1 MAGHWLEWTCC
12 GLWPFGKPT
21 KRKYDKILEEPVYKC
36 SERVR
41 QEINK
46 GLPPGV
52 SVGDLI
58 FGDKSTETLNQAHL
72 LALQSN
78 HITEYLARFNA
89 AEIPASCQGIVSNQI
104 AKLKAMQSVLWN
116 AMISIATSNVE
127 LSDSGFK
134 MLLHKQAC
142 ENMTLLEMEKL
153 ATAISVDN
161 TTTWAR
167 EISNIVITQPTPAA
181 LEAVPEK
188 QDPIY
193 DNPEGTESAMLLQPS
208 QQKKTTATQQ
218 QIL

>member
-1 MAGHWLEWTCC
+1 MEWTCC
-12 GLWPFGKPT
+12 GLWLFGKPT
-21 KRKYDKILEEPVYKC
+21 QKKYTQLFEEPSYKC
-36 SERVR
+36 SERVK

-58 FGDKSTETLNQAHL
+58 LGDKSTEALNQAHL

-78 HITEYLARFNA
+78 NITEYLARFNA

-104 AKLKAMQSVLWN
+104 DKLKAMQSVIWN

-127 LSDSGFK
+127 LSDSGFQ
-134 MLLHKQAC
+134 LLLDKQAC
-142 ENMTLLEMEKL
+142 ENMTLMEMEKL

-161 TTTWAR
+161 TTNWAR
-167 EISNIVITQPTPAA
+167 EISNIIITQPTHA
-181 LEAVPEK
+181 LPEAVPEK
-188 QDPIY
+188 PEPIY
-193 DNPEGTESAMLLQPS
+193 DDPEELESTMLLQPT
-208 QQKKTTATQQ
+208 QQKKTTVTQQ